1 LTRFRRL
8 TEREEFHGHV
18 ISVVVGQF
26 ADPDGGEFER
36 EIVRHPGA
44 VSIVPIVE
52 EGTAALLVRQ
62 YRAAVDRSL
71 LEVPAGKRDVDGEA
85 PDVTARR
92 ELVEEVG
99 MRAGRLEKLAELYM
113 TPGFS
118 DEHMTVYM
126 ALDLEPTPN
135 SLQGPEET
143 HMTVEQVAL
152 EDVPDLI
159 GRGEIADAKTIIG
172 LLLARDALT

>member
-1 LTRFRRL
+1 
-8 TEREEFHGHV
+8 
-18 ISVVVGQF
+18 
-26 ADPDGGEFER
+26 
-36 EIVRHPGA
+36 
-44 VSIVPIVE
+44 
-52 EGTAALLVRQ
+52 
-62 YRAAVDRSL
+62 
-71 LEVPAGKRDVDGEA
+71 
-85 PDVTARR
+85 VTARR

-126 ALDLEPTPN
+126 ALDLEPTAS

-172 LLLARDALT
+172 LLLARDALA